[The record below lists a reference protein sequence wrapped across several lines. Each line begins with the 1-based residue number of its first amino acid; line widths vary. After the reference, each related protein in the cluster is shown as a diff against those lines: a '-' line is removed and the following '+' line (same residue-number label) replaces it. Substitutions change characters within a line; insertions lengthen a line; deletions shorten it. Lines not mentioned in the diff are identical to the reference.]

1 MIPFLKRIHNADE
14 DLGTEILISASVIGV
29 KKEAIQ
35 MFNNKGR
42 VKQIWYICMSGKLCS
57 L

>member
-29 KKEAIQ
+29 KKGSNTNVQ
-35 MFNNKGR
+35 
-42 VKQIWYICMSGKLCS
+42 
-57 L
+57 